1 MARFVNSAGK
11 VTVTLQS
18 DGCVGTDREINYL
31 EHVQAVVTLDAR
43 KRGQVTI
50 RLTSPLGTQSTLLPL
65 RFKDVS
71 RSGFREWAFMTTH
84 TWGEPASGQWKLEI
98 DNGQT
103 SCELR

>member
-1 MARFVNSAGK
+1 M
-11 VTVTLQS
+11 TLQS
-18 DGCVGTDREINYL
+18 DGCAGTDGEINYL
-31 EHVQAVVTLDAR
+31 EHVQAVITLTAK

-71 RSGFREWAFMTTH
+71 RNGFHQWAFMTTH

-103 SCELR
+103 SCELS